1 MRRTKEEAAITRE
14 TVLKVALSVFSA
26 KGYAATSLED
36 IAREAEVTRGAI
48 YWHFKSKA
56 DLYNTLVE
64 SVSARANTV
73 VQEAAAE
80 GGSLTEVLQRI
91 FVRQMTLIE
100 EDAELRA
107 LAELMLFKTE
117 PAPALASGRKKQIE
131 SGKALVAEIAD
142 VMRQGIRQGILRSDL
157 DPEDIARAFLALQ
170 NGAIQLWLLGPKS
183 FSLKKSAE
191 SLASILLKGIEAKV

>member
-73 VQEAAAE
+73 VQQAAAE

-91 FVRQMTLIE
+91 FVRQLSLIE
-100 EDAELRA
+100 EDSELRA
-107 LAELMLFKTE
+107 LAELMLFKMEQTPE
-117 PAPALASGRKKQIE
+117 LASRRKKQIE
-131 SGKALVAEIAD
+131 SGKALIAEIAN
-142 VMRQGIRQGILRSDL
+142 VMRQGIRQGVLRSDL
-157 DPEDIARAFLALQ
+157 DPDDIARAFLALQ
-170 NGAIQLWLLGPKS
+170 NGAIQLWLLAPKS

-191 SLASILLKGIEAKV
+191 GLARILLAGIEAKV

>member
-36 IAREAEVTRGAI
+36 IAREAGVTRGAI

-100 EDAELRA
+100 EDTELRA
-107 LAELMLFKTE
+107 LAELMLFKTG
-117 PAPALASGRKKQIE
+117 PARALASGRKKQIE
-131 SGKALVAEIAD
+131 SGKALIAEIAE
-142 VMRQGIRQGILRSDL
+142 VMRQGIRQGVLRSDL
-157 DPEDIARAFLALQ
+157 DPDNIARAFLALQ
-170 NGAIQLWLLGPKS
+170 NGAIQLWLLAPKS

-191 SLASILLKGIEAKV
+191 GLASILLKGIEAKV